1 MRKLLRFT
9 LKKNIGLAAAA
20 ITGAG
25 YNASDGDFGSPK
37 FWAAIMIAVLQ
48 GAFQIAAHKKNQDGG
63 DAREPYVPP
72 VKKKSKPPPPLSRM
86 SIITQIQATA
96 GQHGVDPALALA
108 VAQAESSFNPAAQGS
123 AGEIG
128 LFQLMPGTARDMGVS
143 DPWNIGSNI
152 EGGIRYLRYLLDRYG
167 GDETRALAAYNGG
180 LGNMDRGTTSQQAW
194 DYAGNVLNI
203 RKDWTP
209 TGSAWPGAR
218 EAGTVTAGPAFVIL
232 AAALGLAGLVSLIL
246 D

>member
-1 MRKLLRFT
+1 MKLT
-9 LKKNIGLAAAA
+9 LKKNAALAGAA
-20 ITGAG
+20 ITAAG
-25 YNASDGDFGSPK
+25 YNASDGDFTSPT
-37 FWAAIMIAVLQ
+37 FWSALIIALSQGVLQ
-48 GAFQIAAHKKNQDGG
+48 IWAHKRNIDGG
-63 DAREPYVPP
+63 DGRESYVPP
-72 VKKKSKPPPPLSRM
+72 VKKKSKRDPRPSRM

-96 GQHGVDPALALA
+96 GRHGVDPALALA
-108 VAQAESSFNPAAQGS
+108 VAQAESSFNPAARGS

-128 LFQLMPGTARDMGVS
+128 LYQLMPGTARDMGVS

-152 EGGIRYLRYLLDRYG
+152 EGGIRYLKYLLDRYG

-180 LGNMDRGTTSQQAW
+180 PGNMDRGTTSQRAW

-209 TGSAWPGAR
+209 TDSAWPGAR
-218 EAGTVTAGPAFVIL
+218 EASTVTAGPPFVIL
-232 AAALGLAGLVSLIL
+232 AAALGLAALASVIL